1 MASEADSALR
11 VTTSNAAAGGNEVH
25 TPTLI
30 SPPDSKTPPTVMNKR
45 RQDALGNAG
54 RDDSSEPVDP
64 LALTKALEKVEE
76 VGRQRE
82 LTPGGSPSRKRQRIY
97 FDR

>member
-11 VTTSNAAAGGNEVH
+11 VTTSNTTAGGNEVR

-54 RDDSSEPVDP
+54 REDSSEPVDP
-64 LALTKALEKVEE
+64 LALTRALERVEQG
-76 VGRQRE
+76 GRQRE
-82 LTPGGSPSRKRQRIY
+82 LTPGGSPSRKRQRTY
-97 FDR
+97 GDR